1 MNNDAALVT
10 AVLNGDPHAFY
21 NLVQQHQ
28 KLVGHL
34 VSRMVN
40 RTEDC
45 EDICQEVFLRVYQR
59 LPSFRFQSK
68 LSTWIAT
75 VAYRTALNYIQK
87 EKKNA
92 TEPLEYAAEYPQDLP
107 DAGDQIDQK
116 ATHTFIHQQ
125 IAQLPVQYRTVLTLF
140 HLEEMSLS
148 EIHEITGM
156 PLGTIKNY
164 LFRARKQLKDKL
176 QQHFLDRELL

>member
-1 MNNDAALVT
+1 MCNLFTNRLSHLAMNNDAALVT

-107 DAGDQIDQK
+107 DAGDQIEPESNPYLYPPTDRS
-116 ATHTFIHQQ
+116 ATRS
-125 IAQLPVQYRTVLTLF
+125 VSY
-140 HLEEMSLS
+140 
-148 EIHEITGM
+148 
-156 PLGTIKNY
+156 GTY
-164 LFRARKQLKDKL
+164 LVSFGRDEFERNP
-176 QQHFLDRELL
+176 